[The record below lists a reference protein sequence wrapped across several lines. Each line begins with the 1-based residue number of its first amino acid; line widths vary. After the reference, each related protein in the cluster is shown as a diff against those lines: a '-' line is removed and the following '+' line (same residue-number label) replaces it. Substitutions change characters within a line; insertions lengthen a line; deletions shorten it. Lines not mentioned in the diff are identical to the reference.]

1 VGTINN
7 KRRIQMKNKS
17 KDNMISKED
26 LNLIIEY
33 RELLSSDNLNKED
46 QKRKMELENEL
57 QDTFSELRKIFMED
71 IMEDMIALK
80 YIIKYSPFVVTD
92 DFLQDVV
99 KARKFAIQHIPEELI
114 SDDIKWIVIKFK
126 EPRLLQYIITTPL
139 TDEMDEEIVNTW
151 NYTGIK
157 YYLSDKSVL
166 KKLSKDNAKKIILR
180 FNKQDYKKRTIKS
193 LIPTRLLEDDEISE
207 LLA

>member
-1 VGTINN
+1 
-7 KRRIQMKNKS
+7 MKNKS
-17 KDNMISKED
+17 KDNNMISKED

-33 RELLSSDNLNKED
+33 RELLSSDNLNEED

-57 QDTFSELRKIFMED
+57 QDTFSELQKIFMED

-80 YIIKYSPFVVTD
+80 YIIKYSPFIVTN

-99 KARKFAIQHIPEELI
+99 KARKFAVQHIPEELI
-114 SDDIKWIVIKFK
+114 SDDIKWIVINFK